1 MHLGLGARAALRTRK
16 KAASAYRDG
25 SCLALTLPLG
35 SSAPLSPNPAW
46 WEVPTCL
53 SRCAVR
59 RTLGE
64 RSRVG
69 LLGCCGSFPAL
80 CGGWVSVP
88 AVPRAP
94 KPRPSRR
101 HQGNMVKCG
110 KPQCA
115 CRTKPSKRHGPYY
128 EWTYKAQGKT
138 VNVRLSAEAAP
149 LFQAAAK
156 QYRKLKSLLT
166 RLEKLSRHA
175 LSKLAKDVTRRPPH

>member
-1 MHLGLGARAALRTRK
+1 MNSEITPKRPAPRSAAIDSYSKRFQELKAELGKIEYFSKGTVLARR
-16 KAASAYRDG
+16 
-25 SCLALTLPLG
+25 
-35 SSAPLSPNPAW
+35 
-46 WEVPTCL
+46 
-53 SRCAVR
+53 
-59 RTLGE
+59 
-64 RSRVG
+64 
-69 LLGCCGSFPAL
+69 
-80 CGGWVSVP
+80 
-88 AVPRAP
+88 
-94 KPRPSRR
+94 
-101 HQGNMVKCG
+101 VKCG